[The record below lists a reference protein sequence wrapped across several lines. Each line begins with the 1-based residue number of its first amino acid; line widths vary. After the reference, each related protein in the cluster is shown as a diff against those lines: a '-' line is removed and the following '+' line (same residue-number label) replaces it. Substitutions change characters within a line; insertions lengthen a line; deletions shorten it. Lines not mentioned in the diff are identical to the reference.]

1 VELQTILDWVA
12 AYGAP
17 SLGLLLMLGIVGLPV
32 PDETLLV
39 FCGYLIY
46 RGTFQ
51 PHTTW
56 IFAAGGSICGIT
68 ISYLLG
74 RTLGFRVIHK
84 YGARIGATEKRLE
97 KVQRWF
103 EGAGHWGLTFGYFI
117 PGVRHFTALIA
128 GATGVQ
134 WHTFTLFAYSGA
146 VLWVSLFLG
155 TGYLLGEQ
163 WKNASE
169 HAHQI
174 LLAAS
179 IAGAIALAIVLWKK
193 KPWRDTAN

>member
-1 VELQTILDWVA
+1 LGELQNLLDWVA

-17 SLGLLLMLGIVGLPV
+17 ALGLLLMLGIAGLPV

-51 PHTTW
+51 AHTTW
-56 IFAAGGSICGIT
+56 ISAAGGSMCGIT
-68 ISYLLG
+68 ISFVLG
-74 RTLGFRVIHK
+74 RTLGFRLIHK
-84 YGARIGATEKRLE
+84 YGARFGATEARLD
-97 KVQRWF
+97 KVHRWL
-103 EGAGHWGLTFGYFI
+103 EGVGHWGLTFGYFV

-128 GATGVQ
+128 GATGVG
-134 WHTFTLFAYSGA
+134 WHTFALYAYSGA
-146 VLWVSLFLG
+146 MIWVSVFLG
-155 TGYLLGEQ
+155 IGYLLGEQ

-174 LLAAS
+174 LLVLTGL
-179 IAGAIALAIVLWKK
+179 GAIALAVFLWRK
-193 KPWRDTAN
+193 KPWRQI